1 MPFGPPKRA
10 FIGGR
15 ETPERGA
22 RQRNHRVVKQ
32 ELNEAV
38 GVGIE
43 SACTSR
49 KGIRRLGIQE
59 QKVTD
64 KNGRIDDDR
73 AT

>member
-1 MPFGPPKRA
+1 M
-10 FIGGR
+10 
-15 ETPERGA
+15 
-22 RQRNHRVVKQ
+22 
-32 ELNEAV
+32 
-38 GVGIE
+38 GIE